1 MENEIWKPIKNYEE
15 LYEVSSLG
23 RVRSLDRETIDSMGR
38 KQYFKGKVLKPQ
50 YDRYGYLYVPLNK
63 SGKKKFKVHRLVAE
77 AFIPN
82 PDNKPCVDHINTNKE
97 DNSVE
102 NLRWVTEK
110 ENSNNELTKEHI
122 SDTLIKKGY
131 FTSNKIVQ
139 LSLDDELIK
148 IWNSAYEI
156 EKTGNFHHN
165 GIARCSKGI
174 QKQYKGFKWMYY
186 TDYIKLN
193 KEVG

>member
-1 MENEIWKPIKNYEE
+1 MKNEIWKPIKNYEE

-97 DNSVE
+97 E
-102 NLRWVTEK
+102 QKR
-110 ENSNNELTKEHI
+110 
-122 SDTLIKKGY
+122 
-131 FTSNKIVQ
+131 
-139 LSLDDELIK
+139 
-148 IWNSAYEI
+148 
-156 EKTGNFHHN
+156 KTATMN
-165 GIARCSKGI
+165 
-174 QKQYKGFKWMYY
+174 
-186 TDYIKLN
+186 
-193 KEVG
+193 